1 MIHEDWLCSSFKLC
15 DLVDVS
21 ESVHNNDST
30 QLEINKNTF
39 PQPSYNPS
47 SIKIT
52 FEAYSLLLDSTF
64 EKNVKHT
71 NKKIIEGCNA
81 QTESIHHFAQMTA
94 KCILDSALMRGATPS
109 TEHGLTYHPD
119 NNQTDTGETFIM
131 RRNCMEMLAE
141 ELTLEAFHKALEEI
155 GERCVFRSDTTR
167 DNIIMEGGFVPFPSG
182 YSCDEDTS
190 EMETDTKM
198 GEYDHKFGTSAYAT
212 SLKRMVTL
220 GSIEYPDAP
229 PSTPLLPEMFK
240 SRDSFSRK
248 LKGGLAKEFLPS
260 PPPPTP
266 KDRLQPLLENQR
278 TDTPTDKSDFMMRL
292 MRSLSLE
299 CGKQG
304 RQEEQKAAEVNDG
317 GLQNEIPSLFDYAS
331 QLSADI
337 LHFINTDDIEG
348 IKQVCAI
355 AEQPADGTVKTSLAE
370 VMAREKE
377 ITTDQNGHKAIM
389 VDAIPL
395 SASQQKPS
403 MALEEIQVLASEL
416 IINAVVHA
424 FAKLK
429 QSGLKHGNHPHL
441 LGQATEQKPREKET
455 YSNTHFCKDST
466 KSNKATTVS
475 CCDDELEFDSIT
487 SDAVKMTSSVHIH
500 ANNFAES
507 VLENAVR
514 DASSLLVNVRQT
526 LGTHVNNGSLTCV
539 IKMHAEESHEVQELQ
554 CALLWAA
561 ASQKGASELC
571 IDLPDTSLKQK
582 LCRLSRSAHVN
593 GWTVGTLIASLCLFC
608 DVQQEATRG
617 QYETSESLLEH
628 LKCLIDKTP
637 LN

>member
-30 QLEINKNTF
+30 QLEINTNSF
-39 PQPSYNPS
+39 PLPSYNPS

-71 NKKIIEGCNA
+71 NKKIIEGCNV
-81 QTESIHHFAQMTA
+81 QRESIHHFAQMTA
-94 KCILDSALMRGATPS
+94 KLILDSALMRGATPS
-109 TEHGLTYHPD
+109 TEHGVNYHPD
-119 NNQTDTGETFIM
+119 NNQTHPGESFTM
-131 RRNCMEMLAE
+131 RRNRMEMLAE
-141 ELTLEAFHKALEEI
+141 ELTLQACYKALEEM
-155 GERCVFRSDTTR
+155 GEHCVFRSDPTM
-167 DNIIMEGGFVPFPSG
+167 DNIIMEGGFVRFPSG

-198 GEYDHKFGTSAYAT
+198 GEYDHKFDTSAYAT

-229 PSTPLLPEMFK
+229 PSTPLLPEMLK

-266 KDRLQPLLENQR
+266 KDRLLPLLENQR
-278 TDTPTDKSDFMMRL
+278 TDIPTDKSDFMMRL
-292 MRSLSLE
+292 MCSLSLE

-304 RQEEQKAAEVNDG
+304 GQEEQKAVDVNDG

-331 QLSADI
+331 QMSTDI
-337 LHFINTDDIEG
+337 LHFIKTDDIEEN
-348 IKQVCAI
+348 KRFCAI
-355 AEQPADGTVKTSLAE
+355 AEQLADGTVKTSLAE

-377 ITTDQNGHKAIM
+377 IRRDQNGQKSTT

-429 QSGLKHGNHPHL
+429 QGALKHGTHPL
-441 LGQATEQKPREKET
+441 LGQTTKQQPGEKET
-455 YSNTHFCKDST
+455 YSNTNLCKHST
-466 KSNKATTVS
+466 QSNTATTVS
-475 CCDDELEFDSIT
+475 SCDDELELDSIT
-487 SDAVKMTSSVHIH
+487 SDAVNMTKSVHIH
-500 ANNFAES
+500 ANNFAEGI
-507 VLENAVR
+507 LENAVH

-593 GWTVGTLIASLCLFC
+593 GWTVGTLITALCRFC
-608 DVQQEATRG
+608 DMQQEATRG

-628 LKCLIDKTP
+628 LKSLIDKTP